1 MTALCGNSPGII
13 GSSCSLPSWE
23 PPFRGD
29 GLKPISQW
37 YSVANLPTHF
47 LKSTESWYC
56 WVCLKGLLSPYIIT
70 SIITN
75 DYNPPIPMDYYQ
87 YPHTSPR
94 LPSGSGRK
102 SMKIPYGRTNMI
114 YILICPSLIHSTGDS
129 RLFSLKSPWLSTCHT
144 SLRVTSARFGSS
156 SKRST
161 SMYSETS
168 SGLTSMWT
176 PTIHVR
182 GQAPWILGA
191 SSEAGFSAKKVLIS
205 PSETVRVSGLC
216 CFIDLY
222 DILWFFMI

>member
-1 MTALCGNSPGII
+1 
-13 GSSCSLPSWE
+13 
-23 PPFRGD
+23 
-29 GLKPISQW
+29 
-37 YSVANLPTHF
+37 
-47 LKSTESWYC
+47 
-56 WVCLKGLLSPYIIT
+56 
-70 SIITN
+70 
-75 DYNPPIPMDYYQ
+75 MDYYQ

-94 LPSGSGRK
+94 LPSGSGRR

-129 RLFSLKSPWLSTCHT
+129 RLFSLKSPWLSTCHTCHT

-191 SSEAGFSAKKVLIS
+191 SSEAGFSAKKSSDFTIWNS
-205 PSETVRVSGLC
+205 SGVGFMLLYRSLWY
-216 CFIDLY
+216 FMILY
-222 DILWFFMI
+222 DIIMYIYITIYRHHVVHSIS